1 MTVGG
6 SGDSYYEYLLKQ
18 WLQGGRREED
28 RLEDYREAVTGV
40 RRQGGKLCAWIGGRE
55 GKKLCCLISKKSSSW
70 AVTAQF
76 LGLRFRSNLKDMKGL
91 RLFHGSA
98 EDN

>member
-40 RRQGGKLCAWIGGRE
+40 RSREDVRMDWRE
-55 GKKLCCLISKKSSSW
+55 GKNCS
-70 AVTAQF
+70 F
-76 LGLRFRSNLKDMKGL
+76 
-91 RLFHGSA
+91 
-98 EDN
+98 

>member
-1 MTVGG
+1 MSAGKFSGSSVVTVGG

-40 RRQGGKLCAWIGGRE
+40 RGQGGKMAAWFGGGR
-55 GKKLCCLISKKSSSW
+55 GKNCSVGFPNSYHPG
-70 AVTAQF
+70 Q
-76 LGLRFRSNLKDMKGL
+76 
-91 RLFHGSA
+91 
-98 EDN
+98 